1 MLGNFFTLCYTLYL
15 NSTPFYLINEGGV
28 KETTL
33 EKDFIRYKLQ
43 DICSFVR
50 MNIISQLY
58 FDGPW
63 GNALSITVS
72 TKPSTEQFNGA
83 IRV

>member
-1 MLGNFFTLCYTLYL
+1 M
-15 NSTPFYLINEGGV
+15 NEGGV
-28 KETTL
+28 KETML

-50 MNIISQLY
+50 MNIIPQLY